1 MRCPT
6 CGKDGLIITA
16 KICPRCDTQ
25 LTSDYELDDAPALLH
40 RKTHSLLKGK
50 VVELARR
57 KEKLEQKNSRLIG
70 YLTIASLI
78 ILSSL
83 VLKSAPEPEI
93 VQQNN
98 QGLVDSL
105 HAQLSK
111 KHHQIQQLEQQLSN
125 RSKDSIE
132 YIIQPGDNLTK
143 ISQLFYNEDSLLF
156 SIAGENGIPIP
167 DKILAGDT
175 ILIYLIR

>member
-70 YLTIASLI
+70 YLTIAALI

-83 VLKSAPEPEI
+83 VIKKNPTVEGPPKDFAL
-93 VQQNN
+93 
-98 QGLVDSL
+98 LDSL
-105 HAQLSK
+105 NTQLNDK
-111 KHHQIQQLEQQLSN
+111 DQKIQRLVQQLSI
-125 RSKDSIE
+125 RTKDSVE

-143 ISQLFYNEDSLLF
+143 ISRLFYNEDSLLF
-156 SIAGENGIPIP
+156 TIAGENGIPVP

-175 ILIYLIR
+175 IMIYLIR